1 MVQLFCQKAVVSA
14 ATMSATR
21 PSPFPY
27 TIRQAKLT
35 DVPALH
41 SLIQSSYRS
50 ETSRGWC
57 TEAHLVSGER
67 ISESDLREI
76 IAEDQHPILVADTN
90 ETELPSSI
98 LPIASAEPSGR
109 SVSPHSSSQNL
120 ILGCIQIQVQSS
132 TRCLLGL
139 FAVLTGLQSKGIGG
153 SLMTAAEAQSVCQFG
168 ASIAQVWVITER
180 SDIMAM
186 YLKRGYVPTGKLK
199 DFVLPHLSKKPDL
212 KFAILEKPL
221 MK

>member
-1 MVQLFCQKAVVSA
+1 MVQPFCQKAVVSA
-14 ATMSATR
+14 VTMSATR
-21 PSPFPY
+21 PSPFPH
-27 TIRQAKLT
+27 TIRQAKLS
-35 DVPALH
+35 DVSTLH

-50 ETSRGWC
+50 ETARGWC

-67 ISESDLREI
+67 ISESDLRDI
-76 IAEDQHPILVADTN
+76 IAEDQHPILVADTD
-90 ETELPSSI
+90 ETELLSSA
-98 LPIASAEPSGR
+98 LPTGSAEPAGR
-109 SVSPHSSSQNL
+109 SVSTHSSPQNL
-120 ILGCIQIQVQSS
+120 ILGCIQIQVQSR

-153 SLMTAAEAQSVCQFG
+153 SLMTAAEAQSVRQFG

-186 YLKRGYVPTGKLK
+186 YLKRGYVPTGELK
-199 DFVLPHLSKKPDL
+199 DFVLPDLSKKPDL

-221 MK
+221 LK